1 MLTALD
7 TEQVN
12 YRDDPAEYEARL
24 RAKLTPAA
32 IRSTMQFAALY
43 QMTSEMTRHAVQ
55 DEVRQ
60 FFATGFVDGA
70 WVVDSQR
77 YRTQVLSRDKSSFT
91 ASLLWLVDMG
101 ALTVEQSGKLREIH
115 AHRNELTHEL
125 VKYIVDAD
133 ANPDVELFTDAVDIL
148 RTLRR
153 FWTGVEADVGTFD
166 DYDDL
171 DLDEVVPLSMMV
183 LQQCLDAYID
193 GLREITDATSD
204 TAPVPN

>member
-1 MLTALD
+1 
-7 TEQVN
+7 
-12 YRDDPAEYEARL
+12 
-24 RAKLTPAA
+24 
-32 IRSTMQFAALY
+32 MQFAALY
-43 QMTSEMTRHAVQ
+43 QMTNEMTRHAVL

-60 FFATGFVDGA
+60 FFATGFVDGK
-70 WVVDSQR
+70 WVIDTDQ
-77 YRTQVLSRDKSSFT
+77 YRTQVLSRDNSTFT

-101 ALTVEQSGKLREIH
+101 ALTFEQSSRLREIH

-125 VKYIVDAD
+125 VKYIAD
-133 ANPDVELFTDAVDIL
+133 ANADVELFTDAVNIL

-193 GLREITDATSD
+193 GLREITDPATD
-204 TAPVPN
+204 TAPAPE